1 LRGDDRMAGHHR
13 ASGATSSVTVSD
25 ARLASV
31 LDTAVDGIIVID
43 EQATIMMFN
52 KACERMFGYEAAEAI
67 GQNVSVLMPPEHDE
81 RHDAYVDAYKRTGH
95 RQIIGIGREVRGRR
109 KDGVMFPIDLSVGE
123 AITPEGRQFIGI
135 LRDVSARV
143 ETERRLNELQAEL
156 IRLARVS
163 ALDEMGLALAHE
175 LNQPLTAIMLYL
187 QAAVRELARGSE
199 TAESAETGDG
209 KVNLIIEKARREA
222 NRASSIIQRLRQLTE
237 NRAPERRSI
246 DLNAIVEDA
255 VDLTLLGHDRS
266 VRTVRDYQEDLP
278 FIEAD
283 QVQIQQVVV
292 NLVRNAF
299 EAVRGRRN
307 AEIVVSTAL
316 EDRHALLCVTDNGPG
331 IPPERHADLFQ
342 AFKTGKQS
350 GMGLG
355 LAISRTIVQSHGGE
369 LLVDP
374 GGHGHG
380 ARFVVRLPLPG
391 SAADGSGVQPKPNE
405 DSHHTA

>member
-1 LRGDDRMAGHHR
+1 MRMGEVSTAGHPR
-13 ASGATSSVTVSD
+13 SNGASLQATVSD
-25 ARLASV
+25 VQLASV

-43 EQATIMMFN
+43 EAATILMFN
-52 KACERMFGYEAAEAI
+52 KACERIFGYEAAEVV
-67 GQNVSVLMPPEHDE
+67 GRNVSMLMPSEHAIQ
-81 RHDAYVDAYKRTGH
+81 HNGYVDAFKNTGQ
-95 RQIIGIGREVRGRR
+95 RRAIGTGREVRGRR
-109 KDGVMFPIDLSVGE
+109 KDGLLFPLDLSVGE
-123 AITPEGRQFIGI
+123 ANTPAGRQFIGI
-135 LRDVSARV
+135 LRDITARV
-143 ETERRLNELQAEL
+143 EDERRLNELQADL
-156 IRLARVS
+156 IRLARIS

-187 QAAVRELARGSE
+187 QAAAREFANLQKSGSE
-199 TAESAETGDG
+199 HAHAI
-209 KVNLIIEKARREA
+209 LEKARREA
-222 NRASSIIQRLRQLTE
+222 HRAGSIIQRLRQLTE
-237 NRAPERRSI
+237 KRAPERRSI

-255 VDLTLLGHDRS
+255 VDLTLIGHDRS
-266 VRTVRDYQEDLP
+266 VRMVRAYRDDLP
-278 FIEAD
+278 PVLAD

-307 AEIVVSTAL
+307 PEIVVSTTIEERFVLISVA
-316 EDRHALLCVTDNGPG
+316 DNGPG
-331 IPPERHADLFQ
+331 IPPEHHADLFR

-374 GGHGHG
+374 GGSGHG

-391 SAADGSGVQPKPNE
+391 GGDAGAAMSSEASEDGIHPS
-405 DSHHTA
+405 